1 MKPACVLL
9 LLLCSPFLVGFF
21 HNSQE
26 PDCERLLVL
35 QHQRATRLFYLN
47 NELQEAPAERI
58 PELKK
63 ERDQAAEE
71 FSQVTL
77 QYNSLCPTGPVHPSQ

>member
-1 MKPACVLL
+1 MKPASIVL

-21 HNSQE
+21 HNQE

-35 QHQRATRLFYLN
+35 QHQRAARLFYLN
-47 NELQEAPAERI
+47 NELKEAPADRL
-58 PELKK
+58 PELQK

-77 QYNSLCPTGPVHPSQ
+77 QYSRLCPTGPVHPTQ